1 MPTVTRPRWKLAD
14 LKPAPK
20 TCAKAD
26 AIVSLIDRFIKDECT
41 EKITEPKASA
51 DHSLAEAEALFR
63 RVQRPKGKRG
73 VARELLDAVRKC
85 YVAALA
91 LLPDN
96 GTLVSQGV
104 AALSEYLE
112 QLPSVSIP
120 FTESD
125 DKFDFKVLDGYKQ
138 STPEADHYVIK
149 RESFR
154 KIFTS
159 TEQEILVTRWLAE
172 KEWITVATP
181 KQSGGVS
188 ERKPKNQIIW
198 PDGKRRRSIE
208 IVWPRKSKDMQ
219 KVSLKKA
226 S

>member
-1 MPTVTRPRWKLAD
+1 
-14 LKPAPK
+14 LKK
-20 TCAKAD
+20 
-26 AIVSLIDRFIKDECT
+26 
-41 EKITEPKASA
+41 
-51 DHSLAEAEALFR
+51 
-63 RVQRPKGKRG
+63 
-73 VARELLDAVRKC
+73 RELLDAVKKC

-91 LLPDN
+91 LLPDD

-104 AALSEYLE
+104 SALSEYLE

-138 STPEADHYVIK
+138 STPEVDIYVIK

-154 KIFTS
+154 QIFTS
-159 TEQEILVTRWLAE
+159 AEQEILVTKWLTE
-172 KEWITVATP
+172 KKRITVATP

-219 KVSLKKA
+219 KIGVKKA
-226 S
+226 C